1 VWDRLKRCALYPP
14 PTTQTLCAL
23 FAHTNYHCYKVSEF
37 MSFDERTDQMNWKD
51 EFVWIGISGVSGLV
65 QWLLF
70 IYFEKFEDVSHIT
83 LLSLSILC
91 FYILSILLR
100 IQNYRGKFRTGKT
113 AFPEKNLKWAFPV
126 LGFLIGIALL
136 VF

>member
-1 VWDRLKRCALYPP
+1 
-14 PTTQTLCAL
+14 
-23 FAHTNYHCYKVSEF
+23 
-37 MSFDERTDQMNWKD
+37 MSFDEKTDKMNWKD
-51 EFVWIGISGVSGLV
+51 EFVWIGISGFSGLV

-70 IYFEKFEDVSHIT
+70 GYFEKFEDVSHIT

-113 AFPEKNLKWAFPV
+113 AFPEKDLKWAFPV